1 VRDFH
6 DGRLPLHR
14 AACTAATA
22 DRSMRIAIGVL
33 ATAAFVFVFGAS
45 FAGTILREPLATA
58 AYVTIVLLAIAM
70 LGTSIADRKK
80 P

>member
-1 VRDFH
+1 
-6 DGRLPLHR
+6 
-14 AACTAATA
+14 
-22 DRSMRIAIGVL
+22 MRIAIGVL